1 MSIGDFSVILSL
13 EKFSSL
19 FLDDFS
25 KRKIFGH
32 DKSIC
37 QKTYYPFSKL
47 RVNLFDIRITYFE
60 ELLS

>member
-1 MSIGDFSVILSL
+1 MNSTVIVYRGYKMSIGDFSVILSL

-19 FLDDFS
+19 FPDDFS

-37 QKTYYPFSKL
+37 QKT
-47 RVNLFDIRITYFE
+47 
-60 ELLS
+60 